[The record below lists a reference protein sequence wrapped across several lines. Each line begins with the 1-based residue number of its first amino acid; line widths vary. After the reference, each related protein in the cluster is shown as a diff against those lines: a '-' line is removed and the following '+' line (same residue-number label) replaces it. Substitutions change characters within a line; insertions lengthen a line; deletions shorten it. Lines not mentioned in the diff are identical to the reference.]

1 VDLSLACDSKVNA
14 VPARGAKNTLVAAR
28 RAEFQCKRQHTSRGK
43 QIFFS
48 PRLSQLRLIIWHT
61 TMNQSDCSVAAAAS
75 VRIRNP
81 LLAASNFSA
90 AYLGIIS
97 MGLIKSHRRASTV
110 KLFFLSPSFKIPKMR
125 CAHHSNGCRSG
136 IFFGSWVYW
145 ATKLVHLNSRVRLF
159 WLFFG
164 FRFGSLFS

>member
-1 VDLSLACDSKVNA
+1 LQRAGPNSNA
-14 VPARGAKNTLVAAR
+14 KGNTLPAA
-28 RAEFQCKRQHTSRGK
+28 SRF
-43 QIFFS
+43 FFS

-110 KLFFLSPSFKIPKMR
+110 KLFFLSPTSKIPR
-125 CAHHSNGCRSG
+125 CDARIIPMDAAAGYFSAL
-136 IFFGSWVYW
+136 WVYW
-145 ATKLVHLNSRVRLF
+145 ATKLVHLNSGVRLF